1 MAAVEL
7 ADIRQIR
14 KQLGITQ
21 AELAYRAQVSQSLIA
36 KIEAGA
42 IDPTYTNAQKIFR
55 ALQELQGKHD
65 TQAAELMQHKVV
77 SIIPDAS
84 IPDAIKKMKRYEIS
98 QMPVVEK
105 GSVRGVISEA
115 ILLDALVQGK
125 HEKKVRDVMQDAP
138 PIVPPAT
145 SVQVV
150 SHLLQF
156 FPIVLVAEN
165 GRMEGLISKAD
176 IVRKMYR

>member
-1 MAAVEL
+1 MSVEL

-14 KQLGITQ
+14 KQVGITQ

-55 ALQELQGKHD
+55 ALQELQGRHD
-65 TQAAELMQHKVV
+65 IQAAEIMQHKVIAV
-77 SIIPDAS
+77 SPDAS
-84 IPDAIKKMKRYEIS
+84 IPEAIRKMKKHEIS
-98 QMPVVEK
+98 QMPVLAK
-105 GSVRGVISEA
+105 GNVQGIISES

-125 HEKKVRDVMQDAP
+125 HEKKVREVMQDSP

-145 SVQVV
+145 SAQVV

-156 FPIVLVAEN
+156 FPIVLVADN
-165 GRMEGLISKAD
+165 GRLEGLISRAD